1 MLEKTVAGWTAATG
15 EIGLQ
20 ETMLQLGL
28 GGGVG
33 PESYPERPDQPA
45 YVQLQFPPEV
55 DFPFSALLETGRF
68 AFLPGTE
75 SRKNEQRNVNGW
87 DDDLM
92 QYSKTDKWN
101 LQNRSNLKR
110 ARRMDA
116 MFKSISK

>member
-1 MLEKTVAGWTAATG
+1 MLEKTAAGWAAATA
-15 EIGLQ
+15 EIGLE

-28 GGGVG
+28 GGRVG

-45 YVQLQFPPEV
+45 C
-55 DFPFSALLETGRF
+55 
-68 AFLPGTE
+68 TE

-92 QYSKTDKWN
+92 QYSTMDKWN
-101 LQNRSNLKR
+101 LHNRSNLKR

-116 MFKSISK
+116 MFKVMVLKWTLKWNKTKRRGF